1 MGEKEEA
8 EGTVNVSPRDNVV
21 HGMHALDSVK
31 QVLLEEKA
39 TRSLSSMFSAHEG
52 AEARG
57 HAEQHAQNRAPVAAA
72 AQ

>member
-1 MGEKEEA
+1 M
-8 EGTVNVSPRDNVV
+8 NVRTRDNVV
-21 HGMHALDSVK
+21 HGMHALESVK

-39 TRSLSSMFSAHEG
+39 TRSLSSIFSAHED

-57 HAEQHAQNRAPVAAA
+57 DAEQHAQNGAPVAAA